1 MAEIKHIQSSKARQS
16 EVIIKE
22 LVNVL
27 TLGCSR
33 SSGKNWH
40 LDNYYMWMKWVW
52 HRKSKW
58 LK

>member
-27 TLGCSR
+27 THVVADQVDT
-33 SSGKNWH
+33 N
-40 LDNYYMWMKWVW
+40 YMWMKWVW
-52 HRKSKW
+52 HRKSRGNKS
-58 LK
+58 